1 MDTKHFVLCGCL
13 LPVSQGA
20 QLKMKKMY
28 EMKKYSFLCL
38 FVLIA
43 SATMSSAQTKYP
55 TVIITTNYGNMK
67 VMLYDDTPNHSE
79 YFLKLVKQ
87 GYFDG
92 TLFHRVIENF
102 MIQGGAQDSRNAPA
116 GVTIGSGRTDMEIM
130 PEIRPN
136 HYHKKGA
143 LAAPRRGDKENPQK
157 KSDMSQFYIVQGTI
171 YTPGRLD
178 TLEMAVNVPI
188 KNKII
193 RAHYSPH
200 KEELARLKSTDPHA
214 FNAKLD
220 SVLHIVD
227 SLYSAAPGTFFF
239 SPEQKADYSSRG
251 GVHHLDGE
259 YTVYGE
265 VIEGLEV
272 IDRIAALP
280 TDPNERPKT
289 DATIIRVYIEP

>member
-1 MDTKHFVLCGCL
+1 MR
-13 LPVSQGA
+13 
-20 QLKMKKMY
+20 
-28 EMKKYSFLCL
+28 KYIFLL
-38 FVLIA
+38 FVLFA
-43 SATMSSAQTKYP
+43 GATILSAQTKYP
-55 TVIITTNYGNMK
+55 AVIISTNYGDMK
-67 VMLYDDTPNHSE
+67 VILYDDTPHHSE

-92 TLFHRVIENF
+92 TLFHRVIKDF

-116 GVTIGSGRTDMEIM
+116 GIAIGSGRTDMEIM

-143 LAAPRRGDKENPQK
+143 LAAPRREDKENPQK
-157 KSDMSQFYIVQGTI
+157 KSDMSQFYIVQGTL

-193 RAHYSPH
+193 RSHYSPH
-200 KEELARLKSTDPHA
+200 KEELAQLKATDPRA

-227 SLYSAAPGTFFF
+227 SLYAVAPGKFFF
-239 SPEQKADYSSRG
+239 SPEQKTDYSTVG

-280 TDPNERPKT
+280 TDANERPKKE
-289 DATIIRVYIEP
+289 ARIIKAYVKP